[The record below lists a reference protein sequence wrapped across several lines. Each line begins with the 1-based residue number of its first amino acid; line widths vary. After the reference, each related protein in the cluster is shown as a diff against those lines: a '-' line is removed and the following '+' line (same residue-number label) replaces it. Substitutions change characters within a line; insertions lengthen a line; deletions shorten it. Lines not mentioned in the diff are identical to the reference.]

1 MDDSTKKLIEIV
13 NQEPQLRR
21 ALENIIE
28 FKWVRVNELSRAQ
41 LQMLEEEGFRFHR
54 QTMGS
59 RKEDVKQYLKEHP
72 ECRAGDTNG
81 IIDSIGFRLLLED
94 EDTPEA
100 EPTNFEAEMR
110 HKEEKE
116 QSRRSRSHPKTKMI
130 RHYSHLK
137 VPKKKH
143 QRSPRSNPRSFISKT
158 QKQTKE

>member
-110 HKEEKE
+110 HQQRMEQRRKRTEQKKSKPLEDEDDSPLLTLESSEEE
-116 QSRRSRSHPKTKMI
+116 T
-130 RHYSHLK
+130 
-137 VPKKKH
+137 PKK
-143 QRSPRSNPRSFISKT
+143 SK
-158 QKQTKE
+158 KQSKKLHK